1 MTRLHT
7 QARMLKHSIAAI
19 HGEGFEPTLKQL
31 AERAI
36 DLSDT
41 LAAANQPG
49 AVPMSETAFIAL
61 EDAQWHAVHA
71 LRMRLENYGI
81 SHAMQV
87 KLGGI
92 L

>member
-1 MTRLHT
+1 MTRFHT
-7 QARMLKHSIAAI
+7 QARMIEHSIAAI

-61 EDAQWHAVHA
+61 EDADWNARRELRNRLDA
-71 LRMRLENYGI
+71 LGI
-81 SHAMQV
+81 SYAMQT